1 MDINECLVNNGGCD
15 PRTRCY
21 NTPGA
26 AKLRPSLVTG
36 TFSPVIAQG
45 AENAESVLPATT
57 SVRLQPDLAPA
68 PRRRVHVTLART
80 GDGYKGCVDVDECA
94 PGNSKCDARTDCSN
108 FDGGYSCTKCPEGF
122 QGSGKQGCKSVVPRH
137 CPLLSRSLPVF
148 CNWPGLHVHF
158 WLNPAG

>member
-26 AKLRPSLVTG
+26 DASTDLGDREL
-36 TFSPVIAQG
+36 SPAIAQG
-45 AENAESVLPATT
+45 AENAESALPATT
-57 SVRLQPDLAPA
+57 SVCLQPDSTAPA
-68 PRRRVHVTLART
+68 PRRCLHVTRART

-122 QGSGKQGCKSVVPRH
+122 QGSGKQGCKSVVPWH
-137 CPLLSRSLPVF
+137 CPF
-148 CNWPGLHVHF
+148 
-158 WLNPAG
+158 A